1 MADKLTAHR
10 GKTDYPF
17 LLPAVIV
24 VAVMTQVPFLM
35 TVIFSFIRWNLARPD
50 ISRIFFG
57 LRNYSYFLSIDNFK
71 NFDSWPVFYGIFFQ
85 TIFITLMTLFFCSLF
100 GFLLA
105 LLFDHPIPGI
115 NIARTLILGPFFV
128 MSTASGVI
136 WKTTILNTT
145 FGWYGVLSRALGM
158 TPVDFI
164 SYYPKITVITL
175 FIWQWMPF
183 FFLVILAGLQG
194 IEKDLIESSRIDG
207 ANWWQT
213 TFKIK
218 LPLIMNHLQVAI
230 MLGLIF
236 VIKEFGLILTTT
248 AGGPGTRSYTL
259 PYYVYM
265 MIFSASNVGRAGAL
279 AAMTVLLTLLLVNII
294 YGSIKR
300 RSAKYE

>member
-1 MADKLTAHR
+1 MMPDGLQYRHK
-10 GKTDYPF
+10 KSDYPF
-17 LLPAVIV
+17 LLPAVII
-24 VAVMTQVPFLM
+24 VAVMTQVPFL
-35 TVIFSFIRWNLARPD
+35 TTLVFSFIRWNLSRPD
-50 ISRIFFG
+50 MARIFYG
-57 LRNYSYFLSIDNFK
+57 LRNYAYFLRIKSL
-71 NFDSWPVFYGIFFQ
+71 SELHQFYGVLFQ
-85 TIFITLMTLFFCSLF
+85 TVVITMMTLFFCSVF
-100 GFLLA
+100 GFMLA
-105 LLFDHPIPGI
+105 ILFDHPIPGV

-145 FGWYGVLSRALGM
+145 FGWYGVISKALGM

-164 SYYPKITVITL
+164 SYYPKVTIITL
-175 FIWQWMPF
+175 FTWQWLPF

-194 IEKDLIESSRIDG
+194 IEKDLIDCARIDG

-218 LPLIMNHLQVAI
+218 LPLIVNHLQVAI
-230 MLGLIF
+230 MLGLVF

-265 MIFSASNVGRAGAL
+265 EIFSASQVGRAGAL
-279 AAMTVLLTLLLVNII
+279 AAMTVLLTLVLVNLI
-294 YGSIKR
+294 YRSIQR
-300 RSAKYE
+300 RNAKYR

>member
-1 MADKLTAHR
+1 MADKLTTHR
-10 GKTDYPF
+10 VKTDYPF

-24 VAVMTQVPFLM
+24 VAVMTQVPFLT
-35 TVIFSFIRWNLARPD
+35 TVIFSFIRWNLSRPD
-50 ISRIFFG
+50 IPRIFFG
-57 LRNYSYFLSIDNFK
+57 FRNYTHFLRITDFRD
-71 NFDSWPVFYGIFFQ
+71 FASWPQFYGIFFQ

-105 LLFDHPIPGI
+105 LLFDHSVPGI

-145 FGWYGVLSRALGM
+145 FGWYGYLSRALGM

-164 SYYPKITVITL
+164 SYYPKVTVITL
-175 FIWQWMPF
+175 FTWQWMPF
-183 FFLVILAGLQG
+183 FFLVMLAGLQG
-194 IEKDLIESSRIDG
+194 IEKDLIDCSRIDG
-207 ANWWQT
+207 ANWLQT

-265 MIFSASNVGRAGAL
+265 QIFSANNVGRAGAL
-279 AAMTVLLTLLLVNII
+279 SAMTVLLTLLLVNLI
-294 YGSIKR
+294 YWSIR
-300 RSAKYE
+300 RRRAKYE

>member
-10 GKTDYPF
+10 GKSDYPF

-24 VAVMTQVPFLM
+24 VAVMTQVPFLT
-35 TVIFSFIRWNLARPD
+35 TVIFSFIRWNLSRPD
-50 ISRIFFG
+50 IPRIFFG
-57 LRNYSYFLSIDNFK
+57 GRNYLHFLRIDDFWNFNTWPEFYSIL
-71 NFDSWPVFYGIFFQ
+71 FQ
-85 TIFITLMTLFFCSLF
+85 TVFITLMTLFFCSLF

-105 LLFDHPIPGI
+105 ILFDHSIPGI
-115 NIARTLILGPFFV
+115 NVARTLILGPFFV

-136 WKTTILNTT
+136 WKTTIFNTT
-145 FGWYGVLSRALGM
+145 FGWYGLIARTFGM
-158 TPVDFI
+158 TPIDFI

-175 FIWQWMPF
+175 FTWQWLPF

-194 IEKDLIESSRIDG
+194 IEKDLIDCSRIDG
-207 ANWWQT
+207 ANWWQA
-213 TFKIK
+213 TFNIK

-236 VIKEFGLILTTT
+236 LIKEFGLILTTT

-265 MIFSASNVGRAGAL
+265 QIFSANNVGRASAL
-279 AAMTVLLTLLLVNII
+279 AVMTVLLTLVLVNLI
-294 YGSIKR
+294 YRSIRR

>member
-1 MADKLTAHR
+1 MANGIVTKR
-10 GKTDYPF
+10 KKNDYKF

-24 VAVMTQVPFLM
+24 VAVMTQAPFLM
-35 TVIFSFIRWNLARPD
+35 TLIFSFIRWNLSRPD
-50 ISRIFFG
+50 IPR
-57 LRNYSYFLSIDNFK
+57 
-71 NFDSWPVFYGIFFQ
+71 VFYGVKNYLYFLNIKDFANLPQFYGILFQ
-85 TIFITLMTLFFCSLF
+85 TISITFMTLFFCSLF

-105 LLFDHPIPGI
+105 IIFDQDIPGI

-136 WKTTILNTT
+136 WKSTILNTT
-145 FGWYGVLSRALGM
+145 FGWYGVISKMLGM
-158 TPVDFI
+158 TPVDLI
-164 SYYPKITVITL
+164 SYYPKATVIAL
-175 FIWQWMPF
+175 FTWQWLPF

-194 IEKDLIESSRIDG
+194 IDKELIECARIDG

-218 LPLIMNHLQVAI
+218 MPLIVNHMQVAI

-248 AGGPGTRSYTL
+248 AGGPGTRSFTL

-265 MIFSASNVGRAGAL
+265 EIFSANNVGRAGAL
-279 AAMTVLLTLLLVNII
+279 AVMTVLLTLLMVNLI
-294 YGSIKR
+294 YRSIR
-300 RSAKYE
+300 RRNEQYR